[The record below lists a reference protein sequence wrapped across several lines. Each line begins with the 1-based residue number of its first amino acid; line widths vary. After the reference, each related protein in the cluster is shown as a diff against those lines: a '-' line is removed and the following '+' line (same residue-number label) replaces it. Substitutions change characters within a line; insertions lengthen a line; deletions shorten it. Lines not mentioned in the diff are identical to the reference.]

1 MPSALITGITGQDG
15 AFLAKLLLESGY
27 RVIGIVRDGTNV
39 YDFNLNALGIKSKV
53 ELEQLD
59 LLHGCSFGGFVNEQ
73 EIDEVYHLAA
83 QSSVGHSFVHPYE
96 TIKDNFNL
104 TVNLIEQIRLS
115 KRKVK
120 FYNSVSSEIYGNQLN
135 LPITESS
142 LLNPVSP
149 YALSKAFSYQIGQ
162 YYRKAYGLFICNGI
176 LFNHESELRR
186 GNFFINK
193 IINECIN
200 IKEGKQDKITVGN
213 LNIKRDFGY
222 APDYVQAIHLMMQQ
236 DISDDYIVCSG
247 ISISLSDIL
256 NYVLTKLHLSNS
268 VVVVDNAFV
277 RKDEIYEIYGSNK
290 KIKSIGWDYQRKF
303 FDVIDEIILY
313 KLNVR

>member
-1 MPSALITGITGQDG
+1 M
-15 AFLAKLLLESGY
+15 
-27 RVIGIVRDGTNV
+27 
-39 YDFNLNALGIKSKV
+39 
-53 ELEQLD
+53 
-59 LLHGCSFGGFVNEQ
+59 
-73 EIDEVYHLAA
+73 
-83 QSSVGHSFVHPYE
+83 
-96 TIKDNFNL
+96 
-104 TVNLIEQIRLS
+104 NLIEQIRLS